1 MRLFFALALLLS
13 LILPFSAFAD
23 NPTPEQVRQGL
34 RNAIQTLPSMY
45 QERANVRLSRAS
57 DQELQTYGTA
67 AVNGTLTRDQAYEVL
82 DLNAAEKLIADVAIT
97 DDMFSQM
104 VSNAGGYINGTLQP
118 YTPSAAAAGAQA
130 GTAQGGGKSG
140 CESANG
146 GQIRLS
152 VGIPFITTQTQ
163 AVNEKGEPI
172 NCYYLNGDL
181 TDYIA
186 GLYYFLLSIS
196 GFVAMVMVMIAG
208 AQWVFAAGDAGKITK
223 AKERIGNAVV
233 GIVILLFSYTMLYM
247 VNPQLLELKRVEVK
261 KVGTVKIGVANS
273 LAENES
279 IRVALRTQIQNL
291 SSNSP
296 DRARL
301 QSALNDIIHIS
312 SLQGREVVT
321 AEERTRAEADM
332 RDLLEIVELQGPDFN
347 AGVPGPNLQLLTQA
361 ARNARIIL
369 DSLPRE

>member
-1 MRLFFALALLLS
+1 
-13 LILPFSAFAD
+13 
-23 NPTPEQVRQGL
+23 
-34 RNAIQTLPSMY
+34 
-45 QERANVRLSRAS
+45 
-57 DQELQTYGTA
+57 
-67 AVNGTLTRDQAYEVL
+67 
-82 DLNAAEKLIADVAIT
+82 
-97 DDMFSQM
+97 
-104 VSNAGGYINGTLQP
+104 
-118 YTPSAAAAGAQA
+118 
-130 GTAQGGGKSG
+130 
-140 CESANG
+140 
-146 GQIRLS
+146 
-152 VGIPFITTQTQ
+152 
-163 AVNEKGEPI
+163 
-172 NCYYLNGDL
+172 
-181 TDYIA
+181 
-186 GLYYFLLSIS
+186 
-196 GFVAMVMVMIAG
+196 
-208 AQWVFAAGDAGKITK
+208 
-223 AKERIGNAVV
+223 
-233 GIVILLFSYTMLYM
+233 MLYM